1 MKKRSLILS
10 IMLVCGA
17 VILGC
22 SQQSQKLTAAQESK
36 IREIGESSALE
47 LMKNLR
53 KHLVEA
59 MNQGGAVEAIEV
71 CASQAIP
78 ITEEVQSLLQKPIQL
93 KRTSFKFRNPFNAP
107 DSLEALALKYFEA
120 SLQQNKTL
128 PEYYIQPV
136 FAAQEYRYYKP
147 MTMDKP
153 CLSCHASPQTMDPKI
168 AQILSENYPNDKA
181 VDYQL
186 NDFRGLVRVS
196 IKSELIN

>member
-1 MKKRSLILS
+1 MKKQLLFLNV
-10 IMLVCGA
+10 MLVCSA
-17 VILGC
+17 MIPGC
-22 SQQSQKLTAAQESK
+22 SQQSQKLTAVQESK

-47 LMKNLR
+47 LMKNLK

-78 ITEEVQSLLQKPIQL
+78 ITEEVQALLQKPIQL
-93 KRTSFKFRNPFNAP
+93 KRTSFKFRNPLNAP
-107 DSLEALALKYFEA
+107 DSLEALALQYFES

-128 PEYYIQPV
+128 PEFYIQPV
-136 FAAQEYRYYKP
+136 HSGQEYRYYKP
-147 MTMDKP
+147 MTLDKP

-168 AQILSENYPNDKA
+168 TQILNENYPNDKA

-196 IKSELIN
+196 IKSELIH